1 MYIEVK
7 NAHEKAREFI
17 AYVLSVAPDA
27 NIKQYEL
34 CTYIDTP
41 KRIINFLSSISHDL
55 VMMTKGPDG
64 DLLSFPL
71 EMFGTIYD
79 L

>member
-1 MYIEVK
+1 MLIELR
-7 NAHEKAREFI
+7 NAHEKAGEFL

-27 NIKQYEL
+27 YIRQYEL
-34 CTYIDTP
+34 STYIETP
-41 KRIINFLSSISHDL
+41 ERIINFISSVSHDL
-55 VMMTKGPDG
+55 VMMTKGEDG

>member
-1 MYIEVK
+1 MFIEVR

-17 AYVLSVAPDA
+17 SYVLSVAPDA
-27 NIKQYEL
+27 TIRQYEL
-34 CTYIDTP
+34 STYIETS
-41 KRIINFLSSISHDL
+41 KRIINFLSSVSHDL
-55 VMMTKGPDG
+55 VMITKGPDG

-71 EMFGTIYD
+71 EMFGTIYE